1 VAWHT
6 VLPCPCLQH
15 PPLAPLLVVQSQE
28 PSIAAPPSSHYPS
41 PPCHHRPEPVRMP
54 LPPTSSPRALPSAT
68 APTRCASCPRPRQP
82 SRASMPAPAPA
93 PVPAMPAAIVPPP
106 FDALC
111 GLQMRV
117 RGSLSVEGEERRCIG
132 SRSALYME
140 GEADQGEWLRAV
152 ASMSSNA
159 PSGEV
164 SSKHD
169 GGYGIVGGPNGNTVA
184 PATKSTVVETII
196 ERVRDCLS
204 DVPSP
209 PSMLV

>member
-1 VAWHT
+1 
-6 VLPCPCLQH
+6 
-15 PPLAPLLVVQSQE
+15 
-28 PSIAAPPSSHYPS
+28 
-41 PPCHHRPEPVRMP
+41 
-54 LPPTSSPRALPSAT
+54 
-68 APTRCASCPRPRQP
+68 
-82 SRASMPAPAPA
+82 MPAPAPA

-196 ERVRDCLS
+196 ERESLSLEKLCLVMGLHDGSTKCLYPVLEYSSKKNAKGNKPRKERNIILKVSERLEKLLKIYHGYLIVRCQSIIMVTNVAIRACQL
-204 DVPSP
+204 PE
-209 PSMLV
+209 LVLKKNMPI